1 MKKKVLR
8 GDALTNLMKINPEFS
23 HDDTSGYMGQ
33 LDITKIQANPFQPR
47 MYIDEDKLNE
57 LATSIKENG
66 IIEPLIVSR
75 AKNGMYEI
83 VAGERRWRAAK
94 LAKLTTVP
102 VVVRDTSPQQM
113 LELAIIENIQR
124 ADLNPLEEAYA
135 FKQLHEKFGVTYT
148 EIADKIGFSRPLV
161 ANKVRLLDLPDKA
174 KNALLTGKLT
184 EGHAKALLA
193 IKDPAT
199 LEAIIDKTLKEE
211 LSVRQVEY
219 ITQRLNLTRLTG
231 NKKRSHIN
239 DKRSTVIESSIK
251 DHFKGSSGVQFRRTE
266 LGGYVKINFKTDEEL
281 DGLLRKMGIPF
292 RIN

>member
-1 MKKKVLR
+1 L
-8 GDALTNLMKINPEFS
+8 S
-23 HDDTSGYMGQ
+23 
-33 LDITKIQANPFQPR
+33 
-47 MYIDEDKLNE
+47 
-57 LATSIKENG
+57 
-66 IIEPLIVSR
+66 SR
-75 AKNGMYEI
+75 
-83 VAGERRWRAAK
+83 
-94 LAKLTTVP
+94 
-102 VVVRDTSPQQM
+102 
-113 LELAIIENIQR
+113 
-124 ADLNPLEEAYA
+124 
-135 FKQLHEKFGVTYT
+135 
-148 EIADKIGFSRPLV
+148 
-161 ANKVRLLDLPDKA
+161 
-174 KNALLTGKLT
+174 NA
-184 EGHAKALLA
+184 
-193 IKDPAT
+193 AT